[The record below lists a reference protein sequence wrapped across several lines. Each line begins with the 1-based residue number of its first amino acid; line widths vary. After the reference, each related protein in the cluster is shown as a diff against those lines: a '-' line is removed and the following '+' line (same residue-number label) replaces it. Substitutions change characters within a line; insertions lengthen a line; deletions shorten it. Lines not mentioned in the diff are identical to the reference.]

1 MADTKI
7 TAAAAPATLT
17 DEEKIKAA
25 KRAYNKARSAEY
37 CKRWRE
43 KNRERWR
50 KYQRRWARKNRKH
63 LREYQRQWRKAN
75 PDKCRKYQDT
85 YFLRHYEELT
95 QGVNNSD

>member
-1 MADTKI
+1 MTDTKI

-43 KNRERWR
+43 KNRE
-50 KYQRRWARKNRKH
+50 H
-63 LREYQRQWRKAN
+63 LREYQRKWRKAN